1 LNDARAKYL
10 IVGGYAVIK
19 HTEPRYTKDLD
30 IWVSPDL
37 ENAKRVFAA
46 LQHFGAPLHG
56 IAVEDFTNPDV
67 VYHMGRSPARVDIL
81 MHLKGLDFDAAWNNR
96 VAADFGDVPTQFIAS
111 QDLIVNKKLAGRPQ
125 DLIDVEN
132 LLLAGKQSQEH

>member
-1 LNDARAKYL
+1 
-10 IVGGYAVIK
+10 
-19 HTEPRYTKDLD
+19 
-30 IWVSPDL
+30 
-37 ENAKRVFAA
+37 
-46 LQHFGAPLHG
+46 
-56 IAVEDFTNPDV
+56 
-67 VYHMGRSPARVDIL
+67 MGRSPARVDIL